1 MIIELGAVKR
11 MRDFSEKVSVEEQ
24 GRGIEMS
31 FIEIL
36 GEKGEK
42 GQVKKVLLFL
52 FMVYNMKLNILVIF
66 RCAVKWH

>member
-1 MIIELGAVKR
+1 MTIELGAVKR

-31 FIEIL
+31 FTEIL